1 MKFGTQNKSSMST
14 MNIVLGRSWLKI
26 LDSGKFGSN
35 TEICSDFY
43 EIWHSH
49 QIEHAN
55 HEYNTRQCLKRLRDY
70 WLRMIIGWKIQLIV
84 RTWLI
89 FLRPR

>member
-1 MKFGTQNKSSMST
+1 MKFGTQNKSSMSI

-43 EIWHSH
+43 EI
-49 QIEHAN
+49 
-55 HEYNTRQCLKRLRDY
+55 
-70 WLRMIIGWKIQLIV
+70 
-84 RTWLI
+84 
-89 FLRPR
+89 